1 MRVILDAFI
10 ASFTENLTAQI
21 VGMVALLINVLSY
34 QFNERKKILTMQ
46 FFSGAFFTLHYFL
59 LGAYAGAVSNLLSVL
74 RALCFTQRGKLKWAS
89 HPALPV
95 LFVVIS
101 AISTVFTYQNL
112 LSIVPA
118 IAFTFNSVALWSNRP
133 RTTRI
138 FTIPNNSLFLIYN
151 IANASYS
158 GIISDTF
165 VLVSLL
171 IAFIRFD
178 ILKKPVKEKNAD

>member
-1 MRVILDAFI
+1 MKAVLDAFI
-10 ASFTENLTAQI
+10 ARFTENLPAQI

-74 RALCFTQRGKLKWAS
+74 RAFCFTQRGKREWAS
-89 HPALPV
+89 HAALPIA
-95 LFVVIS
+95 FVVIS
-101 AISTVFTYQNL
+101 AVSTIFTYQNL

-138 FTIPNNSLFLIYN
+138 FTIPNNTLFLIYN
-151 IANASYS
+151 VANASYS

-171 IAFIRFD
+171 IAFVRFD
-178 ILKKPVKEKNAD
+178 ILKKGVKEKIAE

>member
-1 MRVILDAFI
+1 MQAVLDDFILT
-10 ASFTENLTAQI
+10 FTENLTAQI

-34 QFNERKKILTMQ
+34 QFNERKKILLMQ

-59 LGAYAGAVSNLLSVL
+59 LGAYAGAVTNLLSVL
-74 RALCFTQRGKLKWAS
+74 RALCFTQRGKHKWAS
-89 HPALPV
+89 IPAIPIS
-95 LFVVIS
+95 FVILS
-101 AISTVFTYQNL
+101 IISTVFTYQNI
-112 LSIVPA
+112 LSIVPT
-118 IAFTFNSVALWSNRP
+118 IAFAFNSVALWSNRP

-165 VLVSLL
+165 VLISLL
-171 IAFIRFD
+171 VAFIRFD
-178 ILKKPVKEKNAD
+178 ILKKPLKEKNA

>member
-1 MRVILDAFI
+1 MQVILDSFI

-59 LGAYAGAVSNLLSVL
+59 LGAYAGAVTNLLSVL
-74 RALCFTQRGKLKWAS
+74 RALCFFYRGRYKWAS
-89 HPALPV
+89 HPACPV
-95 LFVVIS
+95 IFVALS
-101 AISTVFTYQNL
+101 LISTIFTYQSL
-112 LSIVPA
+112 LSIVPT
-118 IAFTFNSVALWSNRP
+118 IAFTFNSVALWSDRP

-151 IANASYS
+151 IANTSYS

-171 IAFIRFD
+171 VAFVRFD
-178 ILKKPVKEKNAD
+178 ILKKPIKEKNAD

>member
-1 MRVILDAFI
+1 MQAILDAFI
-10 ASFTENLTAQI
+10 ASFTENLAAQI

-34 QFNERKKILTMQ
+34 QFNERKKILAMQ

-59 LGAYAGAVSNLLSVL
+59 LGAHAGAVTNLLSML
-74 RALCFTQRGKLKWAS
+74 RALCFSYRGRYKWAS
-89 HPALPV
+89 HSALPV
-95 LFVVIS
+95 IFVIASLV
-101 AISTVFTYQNL
+101 STIFTYQNL
-112 LSIVPA
+112 LSVVPT

-133 RTTRI
+133 KITRI
-138 FTIPNNSLFLIYN
+138 FTIPNNLLFLIYN
-151 IANASYS
+151 IANTSYS

-178 ILKKPVKEKNAD
+178 ILRLDLKQEKA

>member
-1 MRVILDAFI
+1 MQVILDSFI

-59 LGAYAGAVSNLLSVL
+59 LGAYAGAVTNLLSVL
-74 RALCFTQRGKLKWAS
+74 RALCFSYRGRYKWAS
-89 HPALPV
+89 HPACPAI
-95 LFVVIS
+95 FVALS
-101 AISTVFTYQNL
+101 LISTIFTYQNL
-112 LSIVPA
+112 LSIVPTL
-118 IAFTFNSVALWSNRP
+118 AFTFNSVALWSNRP

-171 IAFIRFD
+171 VAFVRFD
-178 ILKKPVKEKNAD
+178 ILKKPIKEKNAD